1 MNGICSETHE
11 DSCLSSKHKTK
22 LFDDSRRAVREREE
36 GRKIAEVEIVCVP
49 GRSKCDAVP
58 GFRERDRSE
67 VSRKVAPVSRMDPEE
82 KVT

>member
-1 MNGICSETHE
+1 VNGICSETHE

-36 GRKIAEVEIVCVP
+36 VHEIAEVRTICVP
-49 GRSKCDAVP
+49 SRSKCGAVP
-58 GFRERDRSE
+58 GICKRDRSE
-67 VSRKVAPVSRMDPEE
+67 ASRKVVPVSRMDPEE